1 MNARLAWEHDGG
13 NWPNHAASRFVS
25 AAGFQWHVQIMGE
38 GPALLLLHGSG
49 ASTHSWRDLAPALA
63 THFTVIALD
72 LPGQGF
78 TDAPP
83 ASGFSL
89 SAMAQ
94 SIAALLHELRVS
106 PQLIV
111 GHSAGAAI
119 AVRMAIDG
127 LVAPKTIIGL
137 NAALL
142 PFKAATGP
150 VYSALAK
157 ILALNP
163 LIPWAFSRY
172 ASGRGGVERLL
183 QETGSR
189 IDARGI
195 ALYRQLA
202 GNSAHVGAT
211 LHMMAN
217 WNLSAL
223 ERDLPRLKT
232 PLHLLVGAKDRT
244 IAPERAFDVRR
255 LLPQTRVEQLPSL
268 GHLAHE
274 ERPNEIADRIV
285 EIARANAIPGAKPD
299 A

>member
-1 MNARLAWEHDGG
+1 MNARLAWEHDGRT
-13 NWPNHAASRFVS
+13 WPNHAASRFVS
-25 AAGFQWHVQIMGE
+25 AASFQWHVQIMGE
-38 GPALLLLHGSG
+38 GPSLLLLHGSG
-49 ASTHSWRDLAPALA
+49 ASTHSWRDLAPKLA
-63 THFTVIALD
+63 EHFTVIALD

-78 TDAPP
+78 TQPPP

-89 SAMAQ
+89 SGMAQ
-94 SIAALLHELRVS
+94 SIAALLHELRVT
-106 PQLIV
+106 PALII

-119 AVRMAIDG
+119 AIRMAIDG
-127 LVAPKTIIGL
+127 LVAPKVIIGL

-142 PFKAATGP
+142 PFTAATGP

-163 LIPWAFSRY
+163 IVPWAFSRY
-172 ASGRGGVERLL
+172 AGGRGGVERLL
-183 QETGSR
+183 QETGSN
-189 IDARGI
+189 IDAYGVS
-195 ALYRQLA
+195 LYRKLA
-202 GNSAHVGAT
+202 GNSAHVSAT
-211 LHMMAN
+211 LRMMAN

-232 PLHLLVGAKDRT
+232 PLHLLVGSRDRT
-244 IAPERAFDVRR
+244 IAPERAFDLRR
-255 LLPQTRVEQLPSL
+255 LLPQTRVEQLPGL

-285 EIARANAIPGAKPD
+285 EIARAHAVLGAKPD